1 MFYAGNVS
9 VYGEHVEHL
18 GFLYQS
24 WNVRDYTIQ
33 PSENQVFVLTLVH
46 SKGGIH
52 QIDQQKH
59 HLKGYQIHLIFPGQA
74 SSFSFVE
81 ETLAHQF
88 RISKQNFEKLC
99 LTLPINTKLLRD
111 HPVLDIAQHEF
122 EKLRDELSKIGSE
135 LCRFQP
141 LFTIIGSRTATSLQE
156 INRLMLNR
164 TGRIPQYYL
173 PTTLDRLLELIEL
186 NYKQEHC
193 VAYYA
198 NLLNM
203 TPYSLRKLTNQ
214 NLGIL
219 PLKLIHNRLLKEAMH
234 LLSLGPSPI
243 KVTMMELG
251 FQELS
256 TFAHF
261 FKKRTQMS
269 PSEYQKKSL
278 PVHLP

>member
-1 MFYAGNVS
+1 MFYAGNVL
-9 VYGEHVEHL
+9 VYGEHVKHL

-24 WNVRDYTIQ
+24 WNVRNYTIQ
-33 PSENQVFVLTLVH
+33 AAGNQVFVLTLSH

-52 QIDQQKH
+52 QIDQQNH
-59 HLKGYQIHLIFPGQA
+59 QLKGYQIHLIFPGQT
-74 SSFSFVE
+74 SSFSFIE

-88 RISKQNFEKLC
+88 KISKQNFEKLC

-111 HPVLDIAQHEF
+111 HPILDIAQHEF
-122 EKLRDELSKIGSE
+122 EKLHSELTKIGSE

-156 INRLMLNR
+156 INRIMLNR
-164 TGRIPQYYL
+164 TGRVPQHYL
-173 PTTLDRLLELIEL
+173 PTTMDRLLELIEL
-186 NYKQEHC
+186 NYKQEHQ

-203 TPYSLRKLTNQ
+203 TTYSLRKLTNQ
-214 NLGIL
+214 HMGIL

-234 LLSLGPSPI
+234 LLSLGPNPI
-243 KVTMMELG
+243 KATMIELG

-269 PSEYQKKSL
+269 PSEYQKKSFPAYL
-278 PVHLP
+278 P